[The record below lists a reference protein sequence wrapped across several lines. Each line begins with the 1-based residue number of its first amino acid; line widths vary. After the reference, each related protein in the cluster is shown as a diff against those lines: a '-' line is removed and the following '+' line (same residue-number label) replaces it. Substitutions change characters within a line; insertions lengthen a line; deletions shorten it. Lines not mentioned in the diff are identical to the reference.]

1 METGNIEQKL
11 ISIMWLLFVLF
22 VIIVA
27 VTILRKITPSKKE
40 PELLEAPRTGKQLF
54 ILHGIPMIIYM
65 TFAAMIMILKVS
77 SGIAI
82 FFGGLFYL
90 IIPLSIILPSFSKGN
105 KWADGTRIFFSSLIL
120 YPFSFVVVAL
130 LVVGI
135 GNFVIKL
142 LDFLR

>member
-1 METGNIEQKL
+1 MGTSNMEQKL
-11 ISIMWLLFVLF
+11 MLIVLF
-22 VIIVA
+22 SIVSFIIIAVA
-27 VTILRKITPSKKE
+27 TILRKINPSQKKSDLFE
-40 PELLEAPRTGKQLF
+40 STRTTKQLF

-65 TFAAMIMILKVS
+65 TFAAIIMILKIS

-105 KWADGTRIFFSSLIL
+105 KSADGMRIFFSSLIL
-120 YPFSFVVVAL
+120 YPFSFVIVAL
-130 LVVGI
+130 LIVGI
-135 GNFVIKL
+135 GNLVIKL